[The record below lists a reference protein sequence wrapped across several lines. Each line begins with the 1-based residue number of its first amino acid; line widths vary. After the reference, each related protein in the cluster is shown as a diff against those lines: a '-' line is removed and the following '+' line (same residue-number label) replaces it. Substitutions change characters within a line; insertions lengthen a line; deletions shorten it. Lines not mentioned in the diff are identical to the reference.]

1 MLDFSERFNV
11 RYTSVIM
18 NSVKPNLS
26 RFAELVKAEPTA
38 FGILKIGD
46 LVEGALL
53 EKSAR
58 RLLVDLGRHGVGVV
72 YRGELMGVRGAV
84 KDLKPGDTLHAK
96 VVALDNEEGYVELS
110 IAEAGRQKAWVAV
123 TELKEK
129 GEPLT
134 VKVTGANKGGLTSE
148 LEGLPAFIP
157 VSQLAGEHY
166 PRVVS
171 EDKSEIGKA
180 LQALVGVELT
190 VKIIDANSRTGKL
203 ILSER
208 EASEVS
214 TRELVKNYTEGQI
227 VEGIV
232 SGIADF
238 GVFVRFTDNP
248 AVEGLIHVSEL
259 DHRMVENPKEVVK
272 VDEAV
277 KAKIVEIKDGKISL
291 SLKDLK
297 VDPWETA
304 AERYQAGM
312 EVKGVVY
319 STNPF
324 GALVNFDDLQGQVH
338 VTEFGGADEMKKHL
352 AVGKTYPFVVQDVK
366 PAERRVLLK
375 LKK

>member
-1 MLDFSERFNV
+1 MPTNV
-11 RYTSVIM
+11 TKPVI
-18 NSVKPNLS
+18 SK
-26 RFAELVKAEPTA
+26 FAELVKAEPTA
-38 FGILKIGD
+38 FGVLKIGD

-53 EKSAR
+53 EKGAR
-58 RLLVDLGRHGVGVV
+58 RLLVDLGSHGVGVV
-72 YRGELMGVRGAV
+72 YRGELMGVRSAV
-84 KDLKPGDTLHAK
+84 KNLVAGAMLHAK
-96 VVALDNEEGYVELS
+96 VVAVDNEEGYVELS
-110 IAEAGRQKAWVAV
+110 IAEAGRQKAWAAV
-123 TELKEK
+123 VELKEK

-134 VKVTGANKGGLTSE
+134 VKVAGANKGGLTTE

-157 VSQLAGEHY
+157 VSQLAPEHY
-166 PRVVS
+166 PRMVS
-171 EDKSEIGKA
+171 EDKAEIGTA
-180 LQALVGVELT
+180 LASLIGTELLVKL
-190 VKIIDANSRTGKL
+190 IDANPRTGKL

-214 TRELVKNYTEGQI
+214 ARELVKNYSEGQV

-277 KAKIVEIKDGKISL
+277 KAKIVEIKDGRISL
-291 SLKDLK
+291 SLKALK
-297 VDPWETA
+297 DDPWTTA
-304 AERYQAGM
+304 AERHPVGT
-312 EVKGVVY
+312 EVKGTIY

-324 GALVNFDDLQGQVH
+324 GALVNFEDLQGQIH
-338 VTEFGGADEMKKHL
+338 VTEFGGIEEMKKHL
-352 AVGKTYPFVVQDVK
+352 SMGKSYMFVVQDVK

>member
-1 MLDFSERFNV
+1 MPTNG
-11 RYTSVIM
+11 TKPVI
-18 NSVKPNLS
+18 SK
-26 RFAELVKAEPTA
+26 FAELVKTETSA
-38 FGILKIGD
+38 FGVLKVGD
-46 LVEGALL
+46 IVEGTLL
-53 EKSAR
+53 EKGAR

-72 YRGELMGVRGAV
+72 YRGELMGARSAI
-84 KDLKPGDTLHAK
+84 KDLAPGAALHAK
-96 VVALDNEEGYVELS
+96 VVEVDNEEGYVELS
-110 IAEAGRQKAWVAV
+110 IAEAGRQKAWAAVA
-123 TELKEK
+123 ELKEK

-134 VKVTGANKGGLTSE
+134 VKVVGANKGGLTTE

-157 VSQLAGEHY
+157 VSQLAPEHY

-171 EDKSEIGKA
+171 EDKSEIGTA
-180 LQALVGVELT
+180 LQTLVGTELT
-190 VKIIDANSRTGKL
+190 VKLIDANPRTGKL

-214 TRELVKNYTEGQI
+214 TRELVKNYTEGQV

-248 AVEGLIHVSEL
+248 SVEGLIHVSEL
-259 DHRMVENPKEVVK
+259 DYRMVENPKEVVK

-291 SLKDLK
+291 SLKALK
-297 VDPWETA
+297 EDPWTTA
-304 AERYQAGM
+304 AERYPVGTEVRGM
-312 EVKGVVY
+312 VY

-324 GALVNFDDLQGQVH
+324 GALVNFEDLQGQIH
-338 VTEFGGADEMKKHL
+338 VTEFGGIEEMKKHL
-352 AVGKTYPFVVQDVK
+352 VAGKSYVFVVQDVK

>member
-1 MLDFSERFNV
+1 MSLNG
-11 RYTSVIM
+11 T
-18 NSVKPNLS
+18 KPS
-26 RFAELVKAEPTA
+26 ISKFAELVKTESVA
-38 FGILKIGD
+38 FGVLKAGD
-46 LVEGALL
+46 LVEGTLL
-53 EKSAR
+53 EKGAR

-72 YRGELMGVRGAV
+72 YRGELMGMRSAV
-84 KDLKPGDTLHAK
+84 KDLELGAPLHAK
-96 VVALDNEEGYVELS
+96 VVAVDNDEGYVELS

-129 GEPLT
+129 GEPIT
-134 VKVTGANKGGLTSE
+134 VKVMGANKGGLTTE
-148 LEGLPAFIP
+148 LEGLSAFIP
-157 VSQLAGEHY
+157 VSQLAPEHY
-166 PRVVS
+166 PRLTS
-171 EDKSEIGKA
+171 EDKAEIGTA
-180 LQALVGVELT
+180 LASLIGTELS
-190 VKIIDANSRTGKL
+190 VKLIDANPRTGKL

-214 TRELVKNYTEGQI
+214 TRELAKNYTEGQVI
-227 VEGIV
+227 EGIV

-277 KAKIVEIKDGKISL
+277 KVKIIEIKDGRISL
-291 SLKDLK
+291 SLKALK
-297 VDPWETA
+297 EDPWMTA
-304 AERYQAGM
+304 AERYPAGT
-312 EVKGVVY
+312 EVKGTVY

-324 GALVNFDDLQGQVH
+324 GALVNFEDLQGQIH
-338 VTEFGGADEMKKHL
+338 VTEFGGVEEMKKRL
-352 AVGKTYPFVVQDVK
+352 VAGKSYVFVVQDVK

>member
-1 MLDFSERFNV
+1 
-11 RYTSVIM
+11 M

-26 RFAELVKAEPTA
+26 RFAELVKAEPAA

-46 LVEGALL
+46 LAEGTLL

-58 RLLVDLGRHGVGVV
+58 RLLIDLGAHGVGVV

-123 TELKEK
+123 AELKEK

-171 EDKSEIGKA
+171 EDKSEIGKT
-180 LQALVGVELT
+180 LQALVGVEIT
-190 VKIIDANSRTGKL
+190 VKIIDANPRTGKL

-214 TRELVKNYTEGQI
+214 TRDLVKNYTEGQI

-272 VDEAV
+272 VDEAL

-304 AERYQAGM
+304 AERYQAGT

-319 STNPF
+319 NMNPF

-338 VTEFGGADEMKKHL
+338 VTEFGGIEEIKKHL
-352 AVGKTYPFVVQDVK
+352 VAGRIYTFVIQDVK